1 MDARRLSAYGYVRA
15 LALMTLALVAVPTA
29 IAQTDEIQVY
39 DGSLAPPGKINL
51 TLHSNFTPKGATTP
65 AFPGGLIS
73 DKSFNGVP
81 EWAWGVTNWF
91 EAGLYLP
98 VYSISQHRGATL
110 DSVKLRTL
118 FAVPHAE
125 DRTFFYGAN
134 FEFSYNGREWDPK
147 RFTSEIRPIVGLH
160 LHPVDLILN
169 PILDNSWQGGFK
181 SLEFVPA
188 ARIAYNVSSRSAFAL
203 EEYSDYGP
211 LRAFFP
217 GSAQSHQIYAV
228 VDHSSSA
235 VDVEFGV
242 GVGVTGATDKWT
254 LKLILSRDLN

>member
-1 MDARRLSAYGYVRA
+1 MKFFATLHIR
-15 LALMTLALVAVPTA
+15 TLALIVVAVVAAPVA
-29 IAQTDEIQVY
+29 VFAQTDEIQVY
-39 DGSLAPPGKINL
+39 DGGLAAPGKFNL
-51 TLHSNFTPKGATTP
+51 TLHSNFTPRGLTTP

-81 EWAWGVTNWF
+81 EWAYGVTDWF

-98 VYSISQHRGATL
+98 VYSISKHRGATL
-110 DSVKLRTL
+110 DSMKLRAL
-118 FAVPHAE
+118 FAVPHAD

-134 FEFSYNGREWDPK
+134 FEFSYNGKNWDPR

-160 LHPVDLILN
+160 LHPVDLIFN
-169 PILDNSWQGGFK
+169 PILDNSWQGGFQ

-188 ARIAYNVSSRSAFAL
+188 ARIAYNVSSKSAVAI

-211 LRAFFP
+211 LRGFVP
-217 GSAQSHQIYAV
+217 GSQQGHQIFAV
-228 VDHSSSA
+228 VDHSSKT
-235 VDVEFGV
+235 VDIEFGV